1 MFIYLYL
8 YIYIYR
14 GSPYIYG
21 REREKDF
28 SKLQV
33 TENQLKLTVKE
44 GLNNVTTNTI

>member
-1 MFIYLYL
+1 M
-8 YIYIYR
+8 
-14 GSPYIYG
+14 G
-21 REREKDF
+21 EREKDF